1 MHWTRLTRKSL
12 RLSKDKILPSS
23 NQNNPV
29 KQDLIE
35 HDSVKKNSAKQGS
48 IKQVSIKRVT
58 WQQAESDLRNVRTIV
73 FIEEQSVTPEFEWD
87 DIDSGAVH
95 LLAMH
100 EKQAIGC
107 LRIIHYEKIG
117 RMAVLKP
124 WRGLG
129 VGKMLLSEAI
139 KICALQGSKQ
149 VDLSAQTHA
158 IHFYQQVGFQIVSG
172 EYTDVQIPH
181 VDMRLCLN

>member
-1 MHWTRLTRKSL
+1 M
-12 RLSKDKILPSS
+12 PSS
-23 NQNNPV
+23 NQNSTIKQGLI

-35 HDSVKKNSAKQGS
+35 HDSVKKNLTKQDS

-58 WQQAESDLRNVRTIV
+58 WQQAESDLRKVRTIV

-100 EKQAIGC
+100 DNQAIGC
-107 LRIIHYEKIG
+107 LRIIHYAKIG
-117 RMAVLKP
+117 RMAVLSQ

-129 VGKMLLSEAI
+129 VGKMLLNEAI
-139 KICALQGSKQ
+139 NICRTYGNKQ
-149 VDLSAQTHA
+149 IDLSAQTHA
-158 IHFYQQVGFQIVSG
+158 IHFYQQAGFQITSE

-181 VDMRLCLN
+181 VDMRLMLN